1 MNVFIYGVCLFI
13 FNVEV
18 VIYSLIYTT
27 ILAVF
32 LDRMFIQNIN
42 VQVMICVTKNPGISD
57 VILTEMERGVTDWT
71 GRGAYTKED
80 SYILVTMISK
90 YEIERLLSLV
100 RGIDPHAFVI
110 VTEGTKVYGNFQK
123 KLTD

>member
-1 MNVFIYGVCLFI
+1 M
-13 FNVEV
+13 
-18 VIYSLIYTT
+18 
-27 ILAVF
+27 
-32 LDRMFIQNIN
+32 
-42 VQVMICVTKNPGISD
+42 
-57 VILTEMERGVTDWT
+57 
-71 GRGAYTKED
+71 
-80 SYILVTMISK
+80 TMISK